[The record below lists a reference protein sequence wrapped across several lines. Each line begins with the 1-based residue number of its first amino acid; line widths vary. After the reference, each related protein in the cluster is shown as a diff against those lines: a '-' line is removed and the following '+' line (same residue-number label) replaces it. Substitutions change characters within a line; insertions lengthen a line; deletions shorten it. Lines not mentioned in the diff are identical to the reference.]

1 MSSAI
6 SCPTSL
12 SSSLRRFGLPAIAL
26 ATLLPTTGCPSA
38 SHRVTRGEL
47 LELTRQPPETRGER
61 VRVVQSLGG
70 ADQPPEPAPR
80 VRAGVSVYVAAP
92 IWVGGSP
99 RYHRYRGSGR
109 GYRGDGGGGFYKR
122 SNVARGQK
130 EEAKAWL
137 IVAGVVAGA
146 LALTEGIRYDGWVKV
161 HPMQPVHLWGPYG
174 EYTWMP
180 LAHVTPDVAAWAH
193 HGAIRSDEGPWQPL
207 GRAPLNRRGFTYS
220 LLLGA
225 GQIPVVGDD
234 PEAGFLG
241 RFQLGYFPSHMI
253 GIQADIAYS
262 WTEDNQGAT
271 IFDGRYSL
279 ELDALPFSAGKIHAG
294 GYGQLGFASLS
305 DDGVS
310 FDEVDVLFGGG
321 GLLQLE
327 LTTRLALTARAG
339 VVAVHDEALF
349 EFTGGVSIY

>member
-1 MSSAI
+1 M
-6 SCPTSL
+6 TSL
-12 SSSLRRFGLPAIAL
+12 RLARTVPHLLGAAL
-26 ATLLPTTGCPSA
+26 LVSTTGCPSA
-38 SHRVTRGEL
+38 NHRITRGEL
-47 LELTRQPPETRGER
+47 LELAQQPPESRGDN
-61 VRVVQSLGG
+61 VRVVQSLGST
-70 ADQPPEPAPR
+70 DEPPEPAPR
-80 VRAGVSVYVAAP
+80 VRVGVSVYVAAP

-99 RYHRYRGSGR
+99 RHHRYRSTTVR
-109 GYRGDGGGGFYKR
+109 RTDGGGVVQR
-122 SNVARGQK
+122 RNSNVARGQK

-137 IVAGVVAGA
+137 VVAAVVAGA
-146 LALTEGIRYDGWVKV
+146 LAFTEGVRYDGWVKL

-180 LAHVTPDVAAWAH
+180 LAHVTPDVAAWAD
-193 HGAIRSDEGPWQPL
+193 HGSVRSDEGPWQPL
-207 GRAPLNRRGFTYS
+207 GRAPLNRQGFTYS

-225 GQIPVVGDD
+225 GQVPVVGDD
-234 PEAGFLG
+234 PDTGFLG
-241 RFQLGYFPSHMI
+241 RFQFGYYPTKAI

-262 WTEDNQGAT
+262 WTEDNLGAT

-279 ELDALPFSAGKIHAG
+279 ELDFLPLAAGKIHAG
-294 GYGQLGFASLS
+294 GYGQIGFASLS

-310 FDEVDVLFGGG
+310 FDDVGGLFGGG

-339 VVAVHDEALF
+339 VVAVHDEALL